1 LDIGAIWDL
10 IILSP
15 MINILVVVS
24 KFLLHNLGLSIIA
37 FTIVVRGILYPVNR
51 KQMMATKKMQ
61 DIQPKLAE
69 LQKKYARDRQKL
81 AQEQMA
87 LYKTAGISPL
97 GCVVPMII
105 QLPIW
110 MALYQAIMRVMATG
124 PEQLLSLSR
133 HLYSSWNQIF
143 TLVPLNSQFLWI
155 NLGQADPY
163 FILPLL
169 VGITMWIQQKM
180 TTPVYSDPQQQ
191 SQNQMMLWMMPILFT
206 FMSVTFASGLALYW
220 LVSNIIS
227 VIMQYFI
234 SGWGPLG
241 TMFKKKQPVTTKQPA
256 RK

>member
-1 LDIGAIWDL
+1 
-10 IILSP
+10 
-15 MINILVVVS
+15 MVNILVVVS
-24 KFLLHNLGLSIIA
+24 KFLFHNLGLSIIA
-37 FTIVVRGILYPVNR
+37 FTIVIRGILYPINR
-51 KQMMATKKMQ
+51 KQMVATKRMQ
-61 DIQPKLAE
+61 DVQPKLVE

-87 LYKTAGISPL
+87 LYKQAGISPL
-97 GCVVPMII
+97 GCVIPMII

-133 HLYSSWNQIF
+133 HLYSSWDQVF
-143 TLVPLNSQFLWI
+143 GLVPLNSQFLWI
-155 NLGQADPY
+155 NLGLPDPY

-169 VGITMWIQQKM
+169 VGATMWVQQKM
-180 TTPVYSDPQQQ
+180 TTPEYSDPSQQM
-191 SQNQMMLWMMPILFT
+191 NTKMMLWMMPILFT

-227 VIMQYFI
+227 IIMQYYI
-234 SGWGPLG
+234 SGWGPLA
-241 TMFKKKQPVTTKQPA
+241 TMFKKKQPVTAAKQPA

>member
-1 LDIGAIWDL
+1 MNIGSIWDL

-24 KFLLHNLGLSIIA
+24 KFLFHNLGLSIIA
-37 FTIVVRGILYPVNR
+37 FTIVIRAALYPISR
-51 KQMMATKKMQ
+51 KQMVSTKKMQ
-61 DIQPKLAE
+61 DMQPKLAE

-110 MALYQAIMRVMATG
+110 MALYQAIMRVLATG

-133 HLYSSWNQIF
+133 HLYSSWNQVF
-143 TLVPLNSQFLWI
+143 ALVPLNSHFLWI

-163 FILPLL
+163 FILPIL
-169 VGITMWIQQKM
+169 VGATMWVQQKM
-180 TTPVYSDPQQQ
+180 TTPTYADPQQQ
-191 SQNQMMLWMMPILFT
+191 SQTQMMLWMMPLLFMI
-206 FMSVTFASGLALYW
+206 MSVTFASGLALYW
-220 LVSNIIS
+220 LISNVIS
-227 VIMQYFI
+227 VVMQYFI

-241 TMFKKKQPVTTKQPA
+241 TMFQKKQPANNKVPA
-256 RK
+256 KK

>member
-24 KFLLHNLGLSIIA
+24 KFLFHNLGLSIIA
-37 FTIVVRGILYPVNR
+37 FTIVVRGILYPINR

-61 DIQPKLAE
+61 DVQPKLAE

-81 AQEQMA
+81 AQEQMS
-87 LYKTAGISPL
+87 LYKQAGISPL

-133 HLYSSWNQIF
+133 HLYSSWDQVF
-143 TLVPLNSQFLWI
+143 ALVPLNSQFLWI
-155 NLGQADPY
+155 NLGLADPY

-169 VGITMWIQQKM
+169 VGVTMWIQQKM
-180 TTPVYSDPQQQ
+180 TTPAFTDPQQQ

-241 TMFKKKQPVTTKQPA
+241 TMFKKKPPATVKQPA
-256 RK
+256 KR